1 MDVDM
6 LWDEFDTACMDR
18 NRQRA
23 ATDSGSDG
31 SFDDDDVVIRVDGD
45 GVEVSST
52 DAAGSSATNCTV
64 GWKRNG
70 RPLRSPSGRD
80 TDDAHANSAKPIA
93 LQDGTVH
100 WCRGFSCP
108 HATVDEHSHVV
119 CELTGVVVG
128 IQPSTNRDTAW
139 TGRSISSC
147 NPDDSCG
154 VPVGGWRKRQNMLG
168 LSVMAYKNAHLLS
181 DAEVEGVRPGL
192 LPSLLAGASSVGAA
206 SSARADR
213 DGRDERGSNAPADPL
228 RPKPATKRGALCVQ
242 DADASPPRFNE
253 DDAEPAAQ
261 NKHAKKHRVQRRLD
275 DNAQTT
281 VHKKLKDE
289 AFGVVGVLLSCN
301 HIEDE
306 RTATRSASQ
315 HDQQQQPPH
324 ASSHAS
330 ERLKNVEYVLRM
342 ALKKMVAEART
353 GSRALNLSG
362 VHDVCLRA
370 HQFVREQRTK
380 AQAEQAASADACK
393 TMSGISRSLCVEL
406 IVELWLAASETP
418 HMKNGKKGADSFR
431 SFAAGVLYGFKRGNT
446 LRDGTVIVPKLP
458 QLTDLLPTLRSTT
471 ASATARQLQ
480 SSSHA
485 GICSLHRSIASVAHM
500 SAEEYAR
507 SAAEPF
513 RRASLAAVRLEA
525 YFKNGGR

>member
-6 LWDEFDTACMDR
+6 LWSEFDTACRHRDH
-18 NRQRA
+18 QQG

-31 SFDDDDVVIRVDGD
+31 SFDDDDVVVRVDGD
-45 GVEVSST
+45 GVEVSGTSAA
-52 DAAGSSATNCTV
+52 DASATNCTV
-64 GWKRNG
+64 GWKRHG
-70 RPLRSPSGRD
+70 RLPRRPFDRND
-80 TDDAHANSAKPIA
+80 DDAPANFAKPFT
-93 LQDGTVH
+93 LHDGTVH

-108 HATVDEHSHVV
+108 HATVDEHSHMV

-139 TGRSISSC
+139 TGRSIASC

-154 VPVGGWRKRQNMLG
+154 VPVGGWRKRQNMMG
-168 LSVMAYKNAHLLS
+168 LSVMAYKTAHLLS
-181 DAEVEGVRPGL
+181 DAEVENVQ
-192 LPSLLAGASSVGAA
+192 PSLLATQPAGAVLSNCADCNDRGECGGSA
-206 SSARADR
+206 SSA
-213 DGRDERGSNAPADPL
+213 PP

-242 DADASPPRFNE
+242 DADASPPRFE
-253 DDAEPAAQ
+253 DGDVEPSSQNKQPKKLRPLRRSDDGAQ
-261 NKHAKKHRVQRRLD
+261 NA
-275 DNAQTT
+275 A
-281 VHKKLKDE
+281 HKKLNEE
-289 AFGVVGVLLSCN
+289 AFGVVGVLLNCS

-306 RTATRSASQ
+306 RTATRSTAQ
-315 HDQQQQPPH
+315 ADQQQQQPSGD
-324 ASSHAS
+324 AA
-330 ERLKNVEYVLRM
+330 ERLKNVDYVLRM
-342 ALKKMVAEART
+342 ALKKMVAEAKA

-362 VHDVCLRA
+362 VHDVCVRA

-380 AQAEQAASADACK
+380 AQSEQAASTDACK
-393 TMSGISRSLCVEL
+393 AMSGISRTLCAEL
-406 IVELWLAASETP
+406 IVALWLAASETP

-446 LRDGTVIVPKLP
+446 LRDGTVIVPRLP
-458 QLTDLLPTLRSTT
+458 QITGLLPTLRSTT

-513 RRASLAAVRLEA
+513 RRASIAAVRLQA

>member
-6 LWDEFDTACMDR
+6 LWSEFDTACRDR
-18 NRQRA
+18 DHQQA

-31 SFDDDDVVIRVDGD
+31 SFDDDDVVVRVDGN
-45 GVEVSST
+45 GVEVSGTS
-52 DAAGSSATNCTV
+52 AAESARVTNCTV
-64 GWKRNG
+64 GWKRHG
-70 RPLRSPSGRD
+70 RLPRSPTDRD
-80 TDDAHANSAKPIA
+80 DGDAHANSARPIA
-93 LQDGTVH
+93 LHDGTVH

-128 IQPSTNRDTAW
+128 IQPSTNRDSAW
-139 TGRSISSC
+139 TGRSIASC

-154 VPVGGWRKRQNMLG
+154 VPVGGWRKRQNMMG

-181 DAEVEGVRPGL
+181 DAEVENVQPGL
-192 LPSLLAGASSVGAA
+192 LTAQAAGAAPFNRIDCNDRGECGGNPSST
-206 SSARADR
+206 
-213 DGRDERGSNAPADPL
+213 PP

-242 DADASPPRFNE
+242 DADASPPRLE
-253 DDAEPAAQ
+253 DDDAEPAPP
-261 NKHAKKHRVQRRLD
+261 NKHPKKHRAQRRSD
-275 DNAQTT
+275 DGAQNAA
-281 VHKKLKDE
+281 HKKLNEE
-289 AFGVVGVLLSCN
+289 AFGVVGVLLNCS
-301 HIEDE
+301 HVEDE
-306 RTATRSASQ
+306 RTATRSTAQ
-315 HDQQQQPPH
+315 ADQQQPQP
-324 ASSHAS
+324 SSDAA
-330 ERLKNVEYVLRM
+330 ERLKNVDYVLRM
-342 ALKKMVAEART
+342 ALKKMVAEAKT

-362 VHDVCLRA
+362 VHDVCVRA

-380 AQAEQAASADACK
+380 AQSEQAASTDAGK
-393 TMSGISRSLCVEL
+393 AMSGISRSLCAEL
-406 IVELWLAASETP
+406 IVALWVAASETP

-431 SFAAGVLYGFKRGNT
+431 SFAAGVLYAFKRGNT
-446 LRDGTVIVPKLP
+446 LRDGTVIVPRLP
-458 QLTDLLPTLRSTT
+458 QITGLLPTLRSTT

-513 RRASLAAVRLEA
+513 RRASIAAVRLEA